1 MLLSKC
7 KNEKSI
13 SIESAK
19 LNLIKSA
26 LKYCTKTVCYNL
38 NRKYCKTF
46 GVNFE
51 DIIVETEKGKKVY
64 NKWEK
69 RNQARGFA
77 N

>member
-46 GVNFE
+46 RVNFE
-51 DIIVETEKGKKVY
+51 DILVETEKGKRSV
-64 NKWEK
+64 E
-69 RNQARGFA
+69 
-77 N
+77 

>member
-7 KNEKSI
+7 KNKKSI

-26 LKYCTKTVCYNL
+26 LKYCTKNVCYNL
-38 NRKYCKTF
+38 DRKYCKTF

-51 DIIVETEKGKKVY
+51 DILVETQKGQQVQ
-64 NKWEK
+64 NKREK